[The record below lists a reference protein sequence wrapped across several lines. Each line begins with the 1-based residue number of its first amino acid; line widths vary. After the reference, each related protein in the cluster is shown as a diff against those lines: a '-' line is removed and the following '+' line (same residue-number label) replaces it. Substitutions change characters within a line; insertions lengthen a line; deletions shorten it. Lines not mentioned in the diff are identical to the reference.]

1 MGLTL
6 SIPLFEGW
14 SRSYKLKGAQAQL
27 AQAEAGLQQA
37 QDQAALDVAKAHAST
52 LAALAG
58 LRHAEALLDAAR
70 AAHQSAGR
78 RYERGVGDIAELL
91 NTQGA
96 YNEARQEHLRTLA
109 EWHVGRLVLL
119 AAAGVLGTLD
129 ARQAVAPPR

>member
-1 MGLTL
+1 MPFADFDLMAALGAWLRWLGGVLTVPASPVWWPTL
-6 SIPLFEGW
+6 L
-14 SRSYKLKGAQAQL
+14 L
-27 AQAEAGLQQA
+27 AALAGL
-37 QDQAALDVAKAHAST
+37 V

>member
-1 MGLTL
+1 M
-6 SIPLFEGW
+6 
-14 SRSYKLKGAQAQL
+14 
-27 AQAEAGLQQA
+27 
-37 QDQAALDVAKAHAST
+37 
-52 LAALAG
+52 
-58 LRHAEALLDAAR
+58 
-70 AAHQSAGR
+70 
-78 RYERGVGDIAELL
+78 GDIAELL